1 MVRCYFRLPFF
12 FSEIW
17 GKTVFFLVFTGRTCQ
32 GKSNICRFFPF
43 LWTFLFRITAL
54 LLTPPPLPA
63 KMEIFK
69 SHTKTMSQVLKT
81 LWVSA
86 KWSCQLFR
94 EGFHW
99 PLKLLQGPALGHLEA
114 QGQASLR
121 GSRERYAS
129 NHHGGGGG
137 LKWQMGEL
145 NNVGRIRTR
154 GGAAHIWLFPS
165 PSSGTGVPRGPQ
177 RRGQWKNQSQTGQ
190 PEAKHSWSWW

>member
-1 MVRCYFRLPFF
+1 
-12 FSEIW
+12 
-17 GKTVFFLVFTGRTCQ
+17 
-32 GKSNICRFFPF
+32 
-43 LWTFLFRITAL
+43 
-54 LLTPPPLPA
+54 
-63 KMEIFK
+63 MEIFK

-99 PLKLLQGPALGHLEA
+99 PLKLLQGPALGHLGA

-129 NHHGGGGG
+129 NHHGGGG
-137 LKWQMGEL
+137 LKWRMREL
-145 NNVGRIRTR
+145 NNLGRIRTR
-154 GGAAHIWLFPS
+154 GGAAHTWLFPS
-165 PSSGTGVPRGPQ
+165 PWSGTGVPRGPQ

-190 PEAKHSWSWW
+190 PEAKTFLILMRRRIHLFTRGKFEGGCQPPERSFVF